1 MKVTTILRI
10 VLIVWVIIAGIML
23 IIDMRRHKDNLDI
36 GSPRTI
42 KNAIIGFVANFF
54 DTWGIGSFA
63 PSTFAYKTFKSC
75 PDDLI
80 PGTLN
85 VGDTFPVCVEAILF
99 MEFVDI
105 APLTLVTMLV
115 AAALGA
121 FIGAGVVSKW
131 NVNKIRVGMGIALV
145 CCAIIFASKLMK
157 IGPFKQSNVTVPNE
171 ISEALEADTIDESK
185 ALTVN
190 SLIYKFKT
198 VELEE
203 IEEEKSKDEEFL
215 KELKENKLASDTSV
229 IYKLRD
235 DNTVI
240 TVTPTGVS
248 GIKLVVAVIVNFFLG
263 SLMMIGFGLYQPCM
277 ALIILLGMN
286 LGVAFPVMMGSCA
299 VLMLTSVPKF
309 IQTGKYDKNATLMN
323 AVGGSLGA
331 LAAYLTLKYAFDLTT
346 LSYIVCVVMFYTAA
360 RMFLDAKKSAA

>member
-1 MKVTTILRI
+1 MKVTAILRI
-10 VLIVWVIIAGIML
+10 VLIVWVIIAGVML
-23 IIDMRRHKDNLDI
+23 AIDMRKHKDNLEL

-42 KNAIIGFVANFF
+42 KNAIIGFFANFF

-105 APLTLVTMLV
+105 APLTLVTML
-115 AAALGA
+115 AAAGLGA

-131 NVNKIRVGMGIALV
+131 NVNRIRIGMGIALV
-145 CCAIIFASKLMK
+145 CCAVIFASKLMK
-157 IGPFKQSNVTVPNE
+157 IGPFKESNVTVPGE
-171 ISEALEADTIDESK
+171 ISAALEDDAIDGSK

-190 SLIYKFKT
+190 NLIYKFNVIKEEDVEKNVSADILKRLT
-198 VELEE
+198 VDVP
-203 IEEEKSKDEEFL
+203 S
-215 KELKENKLASDTSV
+215 SDTSV
-229 IYKLRD
+229 IYKLCED
-235 DNTVI
+235 GSVI

-248 GIKLVVAVIVNFFLG
+248 GMKLVVAVIINFFLG

-323 AVGGSLGA
+323 AIGGSLGA

-360 RMFLDAKKSAA
+360 RMFIDAKNNAS